1 MTSAASAV
9 EAAVY
14 TALTA
19 GLTLAT
25 VYQHAPENAAL
36 PVVIIGDLESE
47 PFDTKD
53 EAEGLLSLTLTTIL
67 QGEARKPALA
77 IMEEVKAALKGV
89 TLTSGGWTIKP
100 TRITESC
107 VLLPDGI
114 TYLGTTSVSLFVT
127 N

>member
-36 PVVIIGDLESE
+36 PVVIIGDIEAE

-53 EAEGLLSLTLTTIL
+53 EADGLLSCRW
-67 QGEARKPALA
+67 QPSCRARRASPLSRSWK
-77 IMEEVKAALKGV
+77 K
-89 TLTSGGWTIKP
+89 
-100 TRITESC
+100 
-107 VLLPDGI
+107 
-114 TYLGTTSVSLFVT
+114 
-127 N
+127 